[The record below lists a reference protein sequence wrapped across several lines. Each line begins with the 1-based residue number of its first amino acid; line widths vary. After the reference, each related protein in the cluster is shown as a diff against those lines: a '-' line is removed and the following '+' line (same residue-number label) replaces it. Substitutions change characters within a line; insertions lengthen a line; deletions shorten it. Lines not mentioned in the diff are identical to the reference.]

1 MFEIMQAVIGFN
13 FWCAV
18 YILLGAAVVQE
29 IWEEDEN
36 GG

>member
-1 MFEIMQAVIGFN
+1 MSGIMQVVIGFN

-18 YILLGAAVVQE
+18 YILLGAAVIQE
-29 IWEEDEN
+29 MWKEDEN